1 MFFNLKKK
9 KANLVKHFLLYV
21 TEDLCLCLS
30 VRSESAG
37 FHGDRIL
44 LLQYVLLSSENG
56 KVSAADSI

>member
-1 MFFNLKKK
+1 MHK
-9 KANLVKHFLLYV
+9 KANLVKHFLLDV
-21 TEDLCLCLS
+21 TEDLCLCFS

-44 LLQYVLLSSENG
+44 LLQYVFFCPENG